1 VIRAFWVALV
11 GGTVTAILATQILV
25 ANWLGLTKTLGKI
38 CQRNPTWS
46 SRIILWASGVKVEW
60 EGIERLRGQGPRV
73 LVSNHE
79 SWFDPIALTA
89 NLPGEYRFAIKKELE
104 KVPLWG
110 AAWQACGHISVDR
123 YNRQAAIQ
131 SMDRARQISGENADT
146 LIVFFPEGTRSPT
159 GALQRF
165 KKGAFVLALQLGAP
179 VIPVAVIGG
188 RQIMAKNRMRIRSG
202 RIKVVVGEPIAV
214 AGMTFD
220 DRHVLVEGAR
230 AAIAALRGGE
240 GPTDP
245 PDRGGCQGNDRYADD
260 RG

>member
-1 VIRAFWVALV
+1 MIRALWVALV
-11 GGTVTAILATQILV
+11 GGTVTAVLATQIVV

-38 CQRNPTWS
+38 CQRNPIWS
-46 SRIILWASGVKVEW
+46 SRVILWASGVKVEW

-79 SWFDPIALTA
+79 SWFDPMALTA

-188 RQIMAKNRMRIRSG
+188 RQIMAKNRMKIRSG
-202 RIKVVVGEPIAV
+202 RMRVVVGEPIAV

-220 DRHVLVEGAR
+220 DRNVLVEGAR
-230 AAIAALRGGE
+230 AAIAVLRGGE

-245 PDRGGCQGNDRYADD
+245 PDRGGCQGE
-260 RG
+260 

>member
-230 AAIAALRGGE
+230 AAIAVLRGGE

-245 PDRGGCQGNDRYADD
+245 PDRGGCQGE
-260 RG
+260 